1 MAFSLF
7 EGATT
12 FRWLRD
18 GAPIGGAT
26 DTTYKLSQS
35 DLGTMITFEVTPVAL
50 TGLPKT
56 GAAVVSAGLGPITGP
71 TEIIKTSN
79 LIMPDKTSGV
89 QLLDMKGRVIEK
101 ASNSKL
107 SKGTYIRAYKS
118 ASGKQHRKLT
128 IVK

>member
-18 GAPIGGAT
+18 GAPINGAT
-26 DTTYKLSQS
+26 DTTYKLTGS
-35 DLGTMITFEVTPVAL
+35 DLGTIITFEVTPVAL

-71 TEIIKTSN
+71 TEIIKTFT
-79 LIMPDKTSGV
+79 LIKPNKTSGV
-89 QLLDMKGRVIEK
+89 VLLDTK
-101 ASNSKL
+101 
-107 SKGTYIRAYKS
+107 
-118 ASGKQHRKLT
+118 
-128 IVK
+128 